1 MSTIDTE
8 PADSKLVDGS
18 RVAIMGG
25 GPAGS
30 FFAYFLLDMARR
42 AGLQLEVD
50 IYEPREF
57 STPGPAGCNMCGG
70 ILSESLVQSLAAEGI
85 CLPEAVVQRGI
96 DSYTLHMDVGSVQI
110 ETPVHERRIAAIHRG
125 SGPRGLRNAKWH
137 SFDGY
142 LQGLAVERGARVI
155 RSRVD
160 QVCIQEGRPR
170 IGVPGAAPQAYDL
183 LAVTTGVNTN
193 ALKLFEPLGYSPPKT
208 TKTLIREYY
217 LGESLINRHLGSS
230 MHIFLLNLPR
240 LEFAALIPKGDY
252 VTACLLGDEIDA
264 PLAQSF
270 FDSPEVRAVMPPD
283 WQSREMACQC
293 APRINVTGVA
303 RPYGN
308 RLIFLGDCGVT
319 RLYKDGIGAAYRSAK
334 VAAATA
340 IFQGVS
346 ADDLRKHYLPT
357 CRAVT
362 LDNTIGKFIFWF
374 ARIQQKRRHN
384 RLGIMKMI
392 SDEQHVPP
400 KARRMSTVMWDMFT
414 GSASYRDIFLATVHP
429 LFILKLGWSVLIA
442 NGPLVRQRVTKEEAA
457 MFRSGALGKTFRDGD
472 VIVQQGDVGDCMY
485 VIQEGEAEVW
495 RTDNG
500 HQTLLQVRRKGEFFG
515 EMALFDNEV
524 RSATVRARGQVR
536 VITVDKG
543 TLLRRIQEDPS
554 LAFRMLQQMS
564 GSIRELLRGIDQTAG
579 TT

>member
-1 MSTIDTE
+1 
-8 PADSKLVDGS
+8 
-18 RVAIMGG
+18 MGG

-42 AGLQLEVD
+42 AGLQLGID
-50 IYEPREF
+50 IYEPRDF
-57 STPGPAGCNMCGG
+57 SIPGPAGCNMCGG

-85 CLPEAVVQRGI
+85 CLPETVVQRGI

-125 SGPRGLRNAKWH
+125 SGPRGLKDVKWH

-160 QVCIQEGRPR
+160 QVCIKEGRPHV
-170 IGVPGAAPQAYDL
+170 GVPGDAPRAYDL

-193 ALKLFEPLGYSPPKT
+193 ALQLFEPLGYSPPKT

-230 MHIFLLNLPR
+230 MHVFLLNLPR

-252 VTACLLGDEIDA
+252 VTACLLGEEIDA
-264 PLAQSF
+264 PLVQSF
-270 FDSPEVRAVMPPD
+270 FDSPEVRAVMAPD
-283 WQSREMACQC
+283 WQSAETACQC
-293 APRINVTGVA
+293 SPRINVTGVA
-303 RPYGN
+303 RPYGD

-340 IFQGVS
+340 IFQGIS
-346 ADDLRKHYLPT
+346 ADDFRKHYLPA
-357 CRAVT
+357 CRAVA
-362 LDNTIGKFIFWF
+362 LDNNIGKFIFWF
-374 ARIQQKRRHN
+374 ARIQQKQRHD

-392 SDEQHVPP
+392 SDEQHAPL
-400 KARRMSTVMWDMFT
+400 KSRRMSTVMWDMFT
-414 GSASYRDIFLATVHP
+414 GSASYRDIFLTTLHP

-442 NGPLVRQRVTKEEAA
+442 NGPLARSRGPTEEAA

-500 HQTLLQVRRKGEFFG
+500 HQALLQVRRKGEFFG

-524 RSATVRARGQVR
+524 RSATVRARGEVR

-564 GSIRELLRGIDQTAG
+564 GRIRALLRGIDQMDGTA
-579 TT
+579 